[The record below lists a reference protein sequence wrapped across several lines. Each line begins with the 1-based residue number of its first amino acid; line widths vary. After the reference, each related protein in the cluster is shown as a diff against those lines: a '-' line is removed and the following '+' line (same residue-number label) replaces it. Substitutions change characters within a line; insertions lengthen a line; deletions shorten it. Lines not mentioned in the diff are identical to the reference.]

1 MVIRAFLS
9 PLVAALLL
17 TGCATMAWGEPEP
30 VVGAINTYKFRM
42 GVNAYSMVLSESAD
56 KDVIGEIEK
65 VKVAQKFTGHKIIDR
80 RFNAVPSYYEYT
92 VLFKP

>member
-1 MVIRAFLS
+1 
-9 PLVAALLL
+9 
-17 TGCATMAWGEPEP
+17 MAWGEPEP

-65 VKVAQKFTGHKIIDR
+65 VKVAQKFSAYKIVDR

-92 VLFKP
+92 VTFKP